1 MLVLV
6 VDIRVWKD
14 SVGDR
19 SEAEFVASWTTPEW
33 EVFMFL
39 GAHGANEPHL
49 LPRASNRKGGSSGP
63 PQRAATK
70 RRRVSRAIAA
80 EEVNGSAEVTPREGV
95 GAVESPLG
103 VPSDSGTSTGRAASG
118 YTLHRLSEEIDA
130 ELISSLKSMK
140 SGMDEHM
147 KLMES
152 FRDTDRRKVDMKSIK
167 LMLESFPPGSA
178 EHTKALARL
187 SAISAMDD

>member
-1 MLVLV
+1 M
-6 VDIRVWKD
+6 WKD

-19 SEAEFVASWTTPEW
+19 SEAEFLSSWTTPEW

-39 GAHGANEPHL
+39 GTPGANEPHL
-49 LPRASNRKGGSSGP
+49 LPQASNRKGGSSGP

-70 RRRVSRAIAA
+70 RRRVSRAIEA
-80 EEVNGSAEVTPREGV
+80 EEVNGSGEVTPREGV

-103 VPSDSGTSTGRAASG
+103 VPSDSGTSTGRTTSG
-118 YTLHRLSEEIDA
+118 YTLHRLSDEIDA

-140 SGMDEHM
+140 SGMDDHM
-147 KLMES
+147 KMMES
-152 FRDTDRRKVDMKSIK
+152 FRDSDRRKVDMQSIK
-167 LMLESFPPGSA
+167 LMLASFPPGST